1 MMCEDKVCHGR
12 WHLKCCFKPL
22 LGKLFWLL
30 SVLALVLAWT
40 ASANADGVLCFQSRA
55 DNGTCPSG
63 GLPVAHLFLDSI
75 ALGVLSLG
83 LKRKHCMNGMMGG
96 NCGDME
102 SEK

>member
-1 MMCEDKVCHGR
+1 MCHGK

-40 ASANADGVLCFQSRA
+40 ASANTDGILCFKSRA
-55 DNGTCPSG
+55 ENGTCPTG

-75 ALGVLSLG
+75 ALGVLALG
-83 LKRKHCMNGMMGG
+83 LKKSHCMMGG
-96 NCGDME
+96 GMCGSCDME
-102 SEK
+102 SDK